1 MGSWESHYILKIEGK
16 SDSSLIVN
24 FVLFMAKKFDHTT
37 KYTKITKVIYFI
49 LLFLRDLRGKNK
61 TDLFWLRLVRVEV

>member
-1 MGSWESHYILKIEGK
+1 M
-16 SDSSLIVN
+16 N

-37 KYTKITKVIYFI
+37 KYTKSTKVIYFS